1 MINNSYPQDTRQL
14 YLEMIFKDL
23 KEYPEVEFEVKDIDV
38 PFCEF
43 NLLLMKTLTLFHVMK
58 QQNLQPLILLLDIF

>member
-1 MINNSYPQDTRQL
+1 MINNSYPQATRQL

>member
-1 MINNSYPQDTRQL
+1 MINNSYPQATRQL

-43 NLLLMKTLTLFHVMK
+43 NLLSMKTLTLFHVMK